1 MNINT
6 LTKENIALL
15 NALSVSLFGNKCEFD
30 AEIDWQE
37 VFKESRIQTVC
48 ALAFDGLRNFKKLPK
63 DIAILWLKYASLQ
76 ISNGIT
82 VIRNHS
88 RLDAFLNENNIPYC
102 ILKGV
107 ATAYYYPDPSLRAMG
122 DVDFLVPPEVFD
134 EVTNKLLSDGYV
146 TSEDDHP
153 CHKVFKKEKIH
164 LEMHFEPAGMPEG
177 ENHKVVEKYFAD
189 IFEKS
194 TIGVVDG
201 IKFNNPG
208 ELHHA
213 LVLLLHTYHHLLSE
227 GVGLRHFCDWAVFV
241 NNFTHQEFEEKFKAP
256 LQEIGLWRFAQIL
269 SLTACEYIGLPYKE
283 WMGTAD
289 QEVTNALICDI
300 LTGGNFGRKDA
311 ERRQQGDMISNRGK
325 DGVSKS
331 SFWQLVKNKNKSAAQ
346 NFALFKKVKILY
358 PFGFV
363 FMGIR
368 YVFMVLFGKR
378 KAVNIKSATEKAQ
391 NRRKLYEQF
400 KLFEKGE

>member
-1 MNINT
+1 MSINT
-6 LTKENIALL
+6 LKKEDIALL

-30 AEIDWQE
+30 AETDWQA
-37 VFKESRIQTVC
+37 VLKESCAQTVC
-48 ALAFDGLRNFKKLPK
+48 ALAFDGLRDFKELPK

-76 ISNGIT
+76 ISNSIT
-82 VIRNHS
+82 VTRHHS
-88 RLDAFLNENNIPYC
+88 RLDTFLNENNITYC

-122 DVDFLVPPEVFD
+122 DVDFLVPQERFD
-134 EVTNKLLSDGYV
+134 EVTAKLLDNGYV
-146 TSEDDHP
+146 TSEEDHP
-153 CHKVFKKEKIH
+153 CHKVFKKDKMH

-177 ENHKVVEKYFAD
+177 ENRKVLEKYFD
-189 IFEKS
+189 NIFEKS

-201 IKFNNPG
+201 IKFNNPS

-213 LVLLLHTYHHLLSE
+213 LILLLHTYHHLLSE

-241 NNFTHQEFEEKFKAP
+241 NNFSNEEFEEKLKAP

-269 SLTACEYIGLPYKE
+269 SLTANEYIGLPYKE
-283 WMGTAD
+283 WMGSVD
-289 QEVTNALICDI
+289 SDVTNGLICDI
-300 LTGGNFGRKDA
+300 FSGGNFGRKDN
-311 ERRQQGDMISNRGK
+311 ERSQQGDMISNRGK
-325 DGVSKS
+325 DGVAKS
-331 SFWQLVKNKNKSAAQ
+331 GLWQLIKNKNKQAAKSFSA
-346 NFALFKKVKILY
+346 FKKVKLLY

-368 YVFMVLFGKR
+368 YAFMVIFGKR
-378 KAVNIKSATEKAQ
+378 KAVNIKNATESAQ
-391 NRRKLYEQF
+391 NRRKLYDQF